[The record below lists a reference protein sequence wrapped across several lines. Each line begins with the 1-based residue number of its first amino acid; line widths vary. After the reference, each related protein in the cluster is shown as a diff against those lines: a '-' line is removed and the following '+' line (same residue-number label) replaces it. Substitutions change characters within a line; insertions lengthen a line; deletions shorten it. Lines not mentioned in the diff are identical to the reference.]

1 VPSLVALVV
10 ANPFFDKL
18 FLLPIP
24 SRFNHSIKDWR
35 SRQMWLFVL
44 CQEHSTDINYQCQ
57 LHWHPIKTYK
67 IVDRLFQDRNSFWV
81 RKRIIHWLCV
91 HSLFTIKF
99 VVAAFTSAAI
109 VNYHK
114 TQDHQNLDFSGFCQ
128 SPVAICTGGYRAHKE
143 SFLRDYTSSKSLI
156 LTLQI
161 HVCPWSTYVKYYQSK
176 KNTLGSKNR
185 PLGLIRLKSVT
196 FSIDAI

>member
-99 VVAAFTSAAI
+99 VVAAFASAAL
-109 VNYHK
+109 VNVHK
-114 TQDHQNLDFSGFCQ
+114 SKEHQNLDFFSVAIRGGYRV
-128 SPVAICTGGYRAHKE
+128 PVAICFLISYHPIPWRDSISRPIAPVSSVAGGE
-143 SFLRDYTSSKSLI
+143 TI
-156 LTLQI
+156 LLD
-161 HVCPWSTYVKYYQSK
+161 K
-176 KNTLGSKNR
+176 
-185 PLGLIRLKSVT
+185 
-196 FSIDAI
+196 